1 METANQDNDHKILL
15 SGIALISLICTL
27 SISIPILGFI
37 CFLIIPLPAVYYRIR
52 LGTKKAAIVTFCSL
66 IFLIFLS
73 GGLSA
78 DLYFIAGML
87 LLGFCLGEFIE
98 KNLPVEKI
106 IGYACGVVLFAA
118 TFGLALYANISN
130 LGLIQI
136 VSDYIGKNLELT
148 LALYESMGM
157 PEESILMLSNS
168 MDQIRYVLV
177 RILPSLCIAGLLFS
191 AWLNILLTKIV
202 LRTGTDNYQALV
214 ALNAWKT
221 PDFLVWGVIGCALI
235 LLLPG
240 SFLKMLGLNGMVVF
254 TIIYFF
260 QGIAII
266 SFYFEKK
273 KIPTALRVLL
283 YGTIIIQQI
292 FILAIA
298 GIGFFDVWLNFRQF
312 GKNNNNKPMPLSS

>member
-1 METANQDNDHKILL
+1 MESENKNENLKILL
-15 SGIALISLICTL
+15 YGIALTSLICVF

-37 CFLIIPLPAVYYRIR
+37 CFLVIPLPVVYYRIR
-52 LGTKKAAIVTFCSL
+52 LGIKEATIIVFCSL
-66 IFLIFLS
+66 FLLILSS

-78 DLYFIAGML
+78 DLFFIAGML
-87 LLGFCLGEFIE
+87 LLGFFMGEFVQ

-106 IGYACGVVLFAA
+106 IGYTCGVVLFAG
-118 TFGLALYANISN
+118 TFGLVLYGNISN
-130 LGLIQI
+130 LGLIHL
-136 VSDYIGKNLELT
+136 VSDYIGKNLALT
-148 LALYESMGM
+148 LGLYKNMGM

-177 RILPSLCIAGLLFS
+177 RILPSLCAAGLLFS
-191 AWLNILLTKIV
+191 AWLNLLLAKIV
-202 LRTGTDNYQALV
+202 LRKETYAYQAFV
-214 ALNAWKT
+214 QLNTWKA

-240 SFLKMLGLNGMVVF
+240 SFLKLLGLNGMIIF
-254 TIIYFF
+254 TIIFFF

-273 KIPTALRVLL
+273 KIPPAIRVLL

-292 FILAIA
+292 FLLVIA
-298 GIGFFDVWLNFRQF
+298 GIGFFDVWADFRRL
-312 GKNNNNKPMPLSS
+312 GKNNDDKQIPLSS

>member
-1 METANQDNDHKILL
+1 METENQINDYKILL

-27 SISIPILGFI
+27 SIFIPILGFI
-37 CFLIIPLPAVYYRIR
+37 CFLVIPLPTLYYRIR

-66 IFLIFLS
+66 LFLIFLS

-87 LLGFCLGEFIE
+87 LLGFSMGEFIE

-106 IGYACGVVLFAA
+106 IGYACGVVLLAA

-130 LGLIQI
+130 LGLIRI
-136 VSDYIGKNLELT
+136 VSDYIGNNLELT

-157 PEESILMLSNS
+157 PEESIRMLSNS
-168 MDQIRYVLV
+168 MEQIRYVLI
-177 RILPSLCIAGLLFS
+177 RILPSLFTAGLLFS

-202 LRTGTDNYQALV
+202 LRNEADDYQAFV
-214 ALNAWKT
+214 RLNTWKA

-240 SFLKMLGLNGMVVF
+240 SFLKMLGLNGMVIF

-273 KIPTALRVLL
+273 KIPVAIRVLL

-298 GIGFFDVWLNFRQF
+298 GIGFFDVWANFRQF
-312 GKNNNNKPMPLSS
+312 GKNNNNKQMPLSS

>member
-1 METANQDNDHKILL
+1 METENQINEYKILL

-37 CFLIIPLPAVYYRIR
+37 CFLVIPLPTLYYRIR

-66 IFLIFLS
+66 LFLIFLS
-73 GGLSA
+73 GGLPA

-87 LLGFCLGEFIE
+87 LLGFSMGEFIE
-98 KNLPVEKI
+98 KDLPIEKI

-118 TFGLALYANISN
+118 TFSLALYANISN
-130 LGLIQI
+130 LGLIRI
-136 VSDYIGKNLELT
+136 VSDYIGNNLELT
-148 LALYESMGM
+148 LDLYKSMGM
-157 PEESILMLSNS
+157 PEESIRMLSNS

-177 RILPSLCIAGLLFS
+177 RILPSLCTAGLLFS
-191 AWLNILLTKIV
+191 AWLNVLLTKIV
-202 LRTGTDNYQALV
+202 FSTGIYAYPAFNK
-214 ALNAWKT
+214 LNAWKA
-221 PDFLVWGVIGCALI
+221 PDFFVWGVIGCALI

-240 SFLKMLGLNGMVVF
+240 NFLKMLGLNGMVIF

-273 KIPTALRVLL
+273 KIPVAIRALL
-283 YGTIIIQQI
+283 YGTIVIQQI

-298 GIGFFDVWLNFRQF
+298 GIGFFDIWANFRQF
-312 GKNNNNKPMPLSS
+312 EKNNNNKQMPLSS